1 MAWGCTAK
9 QNGSKRW
16 LRTRFG
22 LKVCW
27 IFLFVRAEA
36 LSAILKRLRKTQM
49 RIFVFYA
56 CSKQKIATEYPERVM
71 LEEHSGKP
79 NCAHKITGC

>member
-1 MAWGCTAK
+1 MAENQIWVESLLDFFACEGRSPQFNPQT
-9 QNGSKRW
+9 
-16 LRTRFG
+16 
-22 LKVCW
+22 
-27 IFLFVRAEA
+27 
-36 LSAILKRLRKTQM
+36 TQENTEM

-56 CSKQKIATEYPERVM
+56 CLKQKIATEYPERVM